1 MAVSM
6 QSAIF
11 RKNTPVE
18 APVDD
23 ELVMLDV
30 EAGKYYGFNSIAAA
44 VWKKLDAKISV
55 EELCRELCAE
65 YDVSA
70 EQCAAD
76 VLPFLNDLEKRNL
89 IFVE

>member
-6 QSAIF
+6 QNSIS
-11 RKNTPVE
+11 RRNTPVE

-55 EELCRELCAE
+55 EELCHQLCAE

-70 EQCAAD
+70 EQCLAD
-76 VLPFLNDLEKRNL
+76 ILPFLNDLEKRNL
-89 IFVE
+89 ISVE